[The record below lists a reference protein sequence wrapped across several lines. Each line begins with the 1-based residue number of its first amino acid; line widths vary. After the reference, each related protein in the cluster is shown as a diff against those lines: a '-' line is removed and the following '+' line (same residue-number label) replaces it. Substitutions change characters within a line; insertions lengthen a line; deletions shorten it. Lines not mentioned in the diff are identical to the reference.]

1 MKKRGFKKAI
11 GFLIIVSMLMS
22 AVFTVSVSAD
32 NSNVDLSGL
41 TNTKSISSNPIT
53 VYDADGNTSNPA
65 LSNSKNSAISDENAE
80 TFVYDGNVSDTSKRG
95 YILYDLGKLVTVSK
109 IRCIFSGRN
118 VNFSIYASVDGVNF
132 GELYSDTKGVTSGN
146 GVDDSDDTGY
156 IDVGNKEYQYFKF
169 TRKNDTT
176 TIRRIADFE
185 VWTVSRGNDYW
196 KNIDE
201 NSSWGTDSVIAK
213 NVPVCSGSNGMPAD
227 RMTNGDWTDF
237 GTVAGNANVYT
248 SAAWDLK
255 GKHILGKAKIKYQ
268 YRDTAGK
275 LMLCGSNDNT
285 HWTTLCVFGENETSL
300 TNATAYE
307 EEIYFPHLAFQNV
320 KLVTSNT
327 AGVLFV
333 YEIELYEINQSVQ
346 TVKSCALT
354 DGTEGVTNVYN
365 AQKINANNTPVEPT
379 YMPLIDVVFN
389 DDVDMSTV
397 KDGLKLYKGD
407 AEAADAQIFIDAENK
422 KASLDIHN
430 LIPACSYAI
439 KTTQNI
445 KTTDGK
451 SSGEWV
457 CNFSTGEIANAAP
470 VTGKIIKN
478 VALNKSAVGVTDVY
492 KNITLTDGTFVG
504 QSGVDIYPADKPVII
519 DLGKT
524 YEIAAQSSLGLT
536 DYYNNNIAYY
546 VTDSLQASAENL
558 TKSFNGEASIMS
570 DRAVTRVTSNS
581 DFYFSTKA
589 VSNISGRYVYV
600 VNERGYSPSTNAP
613 YKRAINEVMIYA
625 YIDEA
630 QKDKTD
636 ISFKAEVTD
645 GKVYV
650 KAVSDNAKDKTLI
663 IAQYSGTALD
673 GIDIINV
680 SNNSQCST
688 GFEFDASKKY
698 KAFLWNSFE
707 DIKPVLE
714 EIEFDGKEIMSKLLN
729 LN

>member
-1 MKKRGFKKAI
+1 MKKRGLKKAI

-32 NSNVDLSGL
+32 DSNVDLNGL
-41 TNTKSISSNPIT
+41 TDTKSISSNPIT

-65 LSNSKNSAISDENAE
+65 LSNSKNSAISDGDTS
-80 TFVYDGNVSDTSKRG
+80 TFVYDGNVSNTSKRG

-109 IRCIFSGRN
+109 IRCIFSGRA
-118 VNFSIYASVDGVNF
+118 VDFSIYASVDGVEF
-132 GELYSDTKGVTSGN
+132 DELYSDIKGAA
-146 GVDDSDDTGY
+146 GVNDSDDTGY

-185 VWTVSRGNDYW
+185 VWTVSRSNDYW
-196 KNIDE
+196 ENIDG
-201 NSSWGTDSVIAK
+201 NSSWGTRSVIAEK
-213 NVPVCSGSNGMPAD
+213 EPTCSGSNGLPAKN
-227 RMTNGDWTDF
+227 MTNGDWNDVG
-237 GTVAGNANVYT
+237 GTVAGTTGKYT
-248 SAAWDLK
+248 SATWNLQ

-285 HWTTLCVFGENETSL
+285 HWTQLCVFGENKAL
-300 TNATAYE
+300 TDRVAYE

-320 KLVTSNT
+320 RLVSSNT
-327 AGVLFV
+327 AGILFV
-333 YEIELYEINQSVQ
+333 YEIELYEINQIVQ
-346 TVKSCALT
+346 TVKSCTLT
-354 DGTEGVTNVYN
+354 NGTEGVTNVYN
-365 AQKINANNTPVEPT
+365 AQKINAYYTPVEPT

-407 AEAADAQIFIDAENK
+407 AEVADALITIDAENK

-451 SSGEWV
+451 SSLEWV

-470 VTGKIIKN
+470 VKGKIIKN

-492 KNITLTDGTFVG
+492 KNITLTDGILVG
-504 QSGVDIYPADKPVII
+504 QGSVDIYPADKPVII

-524 YEIAAQSSLGLT
+524 YDIAAQSSLGLET
-536 DYYNNNIAYY
+536 YYNNHIAYY
-546 VTDSLQASAENL
+546 VTDNLQASAENL
-558 TKSFNGEASIMS
+558 TKSFNGEASIVS
-570 DRAVTRVTSNS
+570 DKAVTRASSNI
-581 DFYFSTKA
+581 YFSTKA
-589 VSNISGRYVYV
+589 VSNTSGRYVYV
-600 VNERGYSPSTNAP
+600 VNEKGYNPSTSKP
-613 YKRAINEVMIYA
+613 YTRQIFEVMIYA

-636 ISFKAEVTD
+636 ISFKAEVAD

-688 GFEFDASKKY
+688 GFEFYASKKY
-698 KAFLWNSFE
+698 KAFLWNSFD
-707 DIKPVLE
+707 DIEPVLE